1 MRSKNLSENRG
12 GEGDSPIL
20 LRRLRKIGTV
30 PDGFHVW
37 APRAGTLDDRITRSP
52 LLLSHVLLTFVLAIS
67 LMHSLSLADDFRIE
81 TKVFV
86 GKDKSS
92 VSQTTTLFKAGY
104 VYDYLSSPPNPE
116 QVAVFDKQHGRF
128 ILLDPSRKLKT
139 EIRSEDVLV
148 FARQCQAL
156 AGKSSNAFLKFAADP
171 EFETDFSAGG
181 ELTLSSQFINYR
193 LQTEP
198 ANTPEAAQQ
207 YREFSDW
214 YARFNAM
221 SNPESTPP
229 FARLV
234 VNEELASRGL
244 VPTEVQL
251 TISAPSKLGRMVA
264 VRSEHHVSWR
274 LLKRDEEKIAD
285 TANQLATFKS
295 VTFAEFQPTT
305 GSKR

>member
-1 MRSKNLSENRG
+1 MRRSR
-12 GEGDSPIL
+12 L
-20 LRRLRKIGTV
+20 LLMCV
-30 PDGFHVW
+30 VSFGFV
-37 APRAGTLDDRITRSP
+37 RSP
-52 LLLSHVLLTFVLAIS
+52 V
-67 LMHSLSLADDFRIE
+67 LADDFRIE

-86 GKDKSS
+86 GTDKSP

-104 VYDYLSSPPNPE
+104 VYDYLSSPSSPE

-128 ILLDPSRKLKT
+128 ILLDRTRKLKT
-139 EIRSEDVLV
+139 EIKSENVLA
-148 FARQCQAL
+148 FAEKCQAL
-156 AGKSSNAFLKFAADP
+156 AAKSSNAFLKFAADP
-171 EFETDFSAGG
+171 EFDTDFSADG
-181 ELTLSSQFINYR
+181 ELTLASQYINYK
-193 LQTEP
+193 LQTQP

-229 FARLV
+229 FARLA

-251 TISAPSKLGRMVA
+251 TISAPRKLGRTVA

-274 LLKRDEEKIAD
+274 LLKRDEERIAE

-295 VTFAEFQPTT
+295 VAFDEFQPAA
-305 GSKR
+305 GKK